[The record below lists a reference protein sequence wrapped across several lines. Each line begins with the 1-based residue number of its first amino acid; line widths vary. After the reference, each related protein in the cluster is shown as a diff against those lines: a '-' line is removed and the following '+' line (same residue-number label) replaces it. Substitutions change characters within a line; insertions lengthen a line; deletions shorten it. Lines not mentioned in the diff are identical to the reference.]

1 MISLGDIARSLDAF
15 SAQTA
20 AAPAKTSKALPEHAA
35 SAPAVETQESA
46 DRISISAE
54 AIQQLQLDRELEA
67 EQAAARKAAGEDVE
81 LAARMAHEVAYR
93 RELVVV
99 PPASYADL
107 PTSLYLGGVSP
118 GSNSVSIAKAQSEL
132 DQARLARIALYE
144 LEKSR
149 GTPPAEIY
157 DRLLSLGAARSTG
170 YRISIAA

>member
-1 MISLGDIARSLDAF
+1 MIGLGDIARSLDAF

-20 AAPAKTSKALPEHAA
+20 AAPAKTSNTLPERNA
-35 SAPAVETQESA
+35 SGQTVEPQESA
-46 DRISISAE
+46 ERISISAE
-54 AIQQLQLDRELEA
+54 AVQQLRLDREREA
-67 EQAAARKAAGEDVE
+67 EQAAARKAAGEDIE

-99 PPASYADL
+99 PPASYANL

-118 GSNSVSIAKAQSEL
+118 GSNSASIAKAQSEL

-157 DRLLSLGAARSTG
+157 DRLLSLGAARSIG
-170 YRISIAA
+170 YRVSIAA

>member
-1 MISLGDIARSLDAF
+1 MIGLGDIARSLDAF

-20 AAPAKTSKALPEHAA
+20 AAPAKTSSPLPERIVAGQ
-35 SAPAVETQESA
+35 AVEAQESA
-46 DRISISAE
+46 DRISISPE
-54 AIQQLQLDRELEA
+54 AVQQLQLDRELEA

-81 LAARMAHEVAYR
+81 LAARMAHDIAYR
-93 RELVVV
+93 REVVVV
-99 PPASYADL
+99 PPADYTNL
-107 PTSLYLGGVSP
+107 PTSLYLGGGSP
-118 GSNSVSIAKAQSEL
+118 GSNSASIAKAQSEL

-157 DRLLSLGAARSTG
+157 DRLLSLGTARSIG